1 MAHKPHWWLITTFII
16 SQSIILTST
25 AQTDSSHKSVFFT
38 SSANEVMKLS
48 KNNNNSVTTTSKK
61 AESITEAAGIISVV
75 TQKEIEAFGALSL
88 VDVLDRLSSIYVLS
102 TYAYPNNM
110 VSIRGDNTA
119 QYNNRVLILLDGRPM
134 RESLF
139 LGENRAIY
147 SMIPLK
153 TIDRIELLKG
163 PGSTLYGTSAF
174 TGAINIITKKGKEAR
189 KFDQSISYGAFQR
202 FQTNFSGGISAKDA
216 TLSWGLNY
224 VDDKGWDFTATDEN
238 GTTRTIQMLQKGLG
252 GQMKIDYGN
261 FTLQG
266 YYGISEQA
274 AIGNSP
280 QFGSSINRPYDDYR
294 SYSSRLFLDA
304 GYDFRLSSKISNQTN
319 ITYNHYDFR
328 FFYIEANDVSRQA
341 GSNDVLVENT
351 TFLNLG
357 KKTEVILGGV
367 ANYRQGYGTQPVL
380 NADGSGYDIF
390 NNPVPNPNPF
400 VFVPNSQEVFWGV
413 YAQASYRPF
422 SYLKIVAG
430 GQLNKAPGTPI
441 DIVPRLALISNFS
454 KNFGAKLMFG
464 QAFRSPSISERFRKS
479 RSAYGD
485 PTLAPETVTT
495 IEAQIYREI
504 PGKLLG
510 TLTYFNSTG
519 NRLIRRS
526 RPSDS
531 LLVIDGVSVAKYIN
545 EGSINTQGIELE
557 GKRQLPYHLSLNVNA
572 SFFWEGDN
580 TTATVTGMPNLM
592 AKAGISYRLPRYG
605 SLGIYHSFFGK
616 GTDINA
622 QQTVNPTPEAFHFLS
637 AHLRLNLASL
647 FKFNGLYSVFLEV
660 YARNLLNAQVHYP
673 EYIRRNINSIPGRA
687 GRAFYGTLRLS
698 F

>member
-1 MAHKPHWWLITTFII
+1 MAYKSHWWLIITFII
-16 SQSIILTST
+16 SQAVMLTAT
-25 AQTDSSHKSVFFT
+25 AQTDSSHKSAFFT

-61 AESITEAAGIISVV
+61 AERITEAAGIISVV

-147 SMIPLK
+147 SMIPLN

-224 VDDKGWDFTATDEN
+224 VDDKGWDFTAIDEN

-252 GQMKIDYGN
+252 GQMKLDYGN

-266 YYGISEQA
+266 YYGVNEQA
-274 AIGNSP
+274 TIGNSP

-304 GYDFRLSSKISNQTN
+304 GYDLRLSSKISNQTN
-319 ITYNHYDFR
+319 VTYNRYDFR

-341 GSNDVLVENT
+341 GSNDVLIENT

-357 KKTEVILGGV
+357 KKNRGNIG
-367 ANYRQGYGTQPVL
+367 R
-380 NADGSGYDIF
+380 S
-390 NNPVPNPNPF
+390 
-400 VFVPNSQEVFWGV
+400 
-413 YAQASYRPF
+413 
-422 SYLKIVAG
+422 
-430 GQLNKAPGTPI
+430 GQLP
-441 DIVPRLALISNFS
+441 PRL
-454 KNFGAKLMFG
+454 
-464 QAFRSPSISERFRKS
+464 RH
-479 RSAYGD
+479 
-485 PTLAPETVTT
+485 PTR
-495 IEAQIYREI
+495 AQC
-504 PGKLLG
+504 
-510 TLTYFNSTG
+510 
-519 NRLIRRS
+519 
-526 RPSDS
+526 
-531 LLVIDGVSVAKYIN
+531 
-545 EGSINTQGIELE
+545 
-557 GKRQLPYHLSLNVNA
+557 
-572 SFFWEGDN
+572 
-580 TTATVTGMPNLM
+580 
-592 AKAGISYRLPRYG
+592 
-605 SLGIYHSFFGK
+605 
-616 GTDINA
+616 
-622 QQTVNPTPEAFHFLS
+622 
-637 AHLRLNLASL
+637 
-647 FKFNGLYSVFLEV
+647 
-660 YARNLLNAQVHYP
+660 
-673 EYIRRNINSIPGRA
+673 
-687 GRAFYGTLRLS
+687 
-698 F
+698 